1 MKIFIVLFKQIFEK
15 SAFSF
20 WLKWK
25 IASYK
30 YRILSDYLNIRPV
43 DEYIFLPAENTEA
56 TAFPV
61 NDDTAYLRSAGI
73 YFNIIDKA
81 DPAAWFYADYLFA
94 SYVAEM
100 AHHNTPPPCF
110 RFVLW
115 YAAKRIRIPLM
126 YH

>member
-1 MKIFIVLFKQIFEK
+1 VLFKQIFKK

-20 WLKWK
+20 WLIRK

-43 DEYIFLPAENTEA
+43 DEYIFLPAENAEA

-81 DPAAWFYADYLFA
+81 YTTARFYADNFFT
-94 SYVAEM
+94 SYIAEM
-100 AHHNTPPPCF
+100 AHHNASPPCF
-110 RFVLW
+110 RYVL
-115 YAAKRIRIPLM
+115 
-126 YH
+126 

>member
-1 MKIFIVLFKQIFEK
+1 VLFKQIFEK

-20 WLKWK
+20 WLIRK

-56 TAFPV
+56 TAFAV
-61 NDDTAYLRSAGI
+61 NDDTAYLRIAEI
-73 YFNIIDKA
+73 YFNIIDKS
-81 DPAAWFYADYLFA
+81 DPAARFYADYLFA
-94 SYVAEM
+94 SYVTEM

-110 RFVLW
+110 RFVL
-115 YAAKRIRIPLM
+115 
-126 YH
+126 

>member
-1 MKIFIVLFKQIFEK
+1 VLFKQIFKK

-20 WLKWK
+20 WLIRK

-61 NDDTAYLRSAGI
+61 NDDTAYLRIAGI
-73 YFNIIDKA
+73 YFNIIDKS
-81 DPAAWFYADYLFA
+81 DPAARFYADYLFA
-94 SYVAEM
+94 SDIAEM

-110 RFVLW
+110 RFVL
-115 YAAKRIRIPLM
+115 
-126 YH
+126 